1 MKPSSFSSQISLY
14 SQVQKAKTASAFS
27 PDSVMSEEEGITKTS
42 ASEKL
47 GKQLSP
53 TKTIGALGGGLIGLT
68 GLYMLGQKARDFLF
82 GEASSPSPPS
92 VPPTPVASEVLEVVP
107 TPEKNLVQQ
116 ATEWG
121 KNTGKQATKTVTNV
135 WETAVKTVQEVPKAF
150 NDVLQ
155 NVTGSSEQWT
165 KRLND
170 FIQLGMENVK
180 YGMETTQENANVA
193 MVHVTKPIKD
203 QVDKGMNRQVR
214 FFNWFEEH
222 FLKPSGIALSGNENP
237 HAISNTYTPEI
248 EVIPPDAPPKP
259 KTALGQGVDTVDV
272 EFEEVPKKAG
282 EVVEPHPVT
291 RMRNRIQDG
300 IDAGSKRER
309 DFLDRLAGL
318 WEKIGY
324 NPLEGKWKPKAI
336 KASTDE
342 VIDVVAREIPK
353 KADRATQ
360 LAHFVSA
367 FMASSVDIGKENT
380 PELIKKLQKTVP
392 KKVARFK
399 MFKGFKIFK
408 P

>member
-1 MKPSSFSSQISLY
+1 MKPSSFSSQYSLY
-14 SQVQKAKTASAFS
+14 SQVQEAKTASAFS

-42 ASEKL
+42 VREKL

-68 GLYMLGQKARDFLF
+68 GLYMLGQKALDFLF

-92 VPPTPVASEVLEVVP
+92 VPPTPVASEVPEVVP
-107 TPEKNLVQQ
+107 TPKKNVVQK

-121 KNTGKQATKTVTNV
+121 KNSWNEGVDNHNNATQKAKEKVAEVAQTIFEAPGKLVPPVKSYIHAGMRSVRNGVQAK
-135 WETAVKTVQEVPKAF
+135 
-150 NDVLQ
+150 
-155 NVTGSSEQWT
+155 
-165 KRLND
+165 
-170 FIQLGMENVK
+170 
-180 YGMETTQENANVA
+180 QENAGSAIVRVVQNV
-193 MVHVTKPIKD
+193 VQKPFNA
-203 QVDKGMNRQVR
+203 GMNRQERAFTWLEKWLLR
-214 FFNWFEEH
+214 FHDATF
-222 FLKPSGIALSGNENP
+222 KPVSEQLAKINAPSVP
-237 HAISNTYTPEI
+237 V
-248 EVIPPDAPPKP
+248 EVIPPDPPPKS
-259 KTALGQGVDTVDV
+259 KGDLGQGVDTVDV
-272 EFEEVPKKAG
+272 EFEDIPKKAG
-282 EVVEPHPVT
+282 EVVKPHPVT